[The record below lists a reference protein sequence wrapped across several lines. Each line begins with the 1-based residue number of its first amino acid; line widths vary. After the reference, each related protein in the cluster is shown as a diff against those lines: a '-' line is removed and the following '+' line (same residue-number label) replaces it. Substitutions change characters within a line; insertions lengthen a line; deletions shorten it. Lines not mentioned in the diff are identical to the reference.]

1 MGRMTRVYAFLLF
14 LVMARVAAGQLTE
27 THDTDGVGSG
37 RAFFEKNCGFCHAPD
52 ATGGRGPDLVRSPL
66 VAHDVN
72 GDLIANLIRQ
82 GRPEKGMPALALSG
96 HEIEGIVAFLHARAK
111 EAIESSG
118 IPTEY
123 PLKRLLTG
131 NAEQGRNF
139 FNGAG
144 GCAKCHSA
152 TGDLAGISGRYS
164 AIELEAHALYPD
176 EKPILATVTLPSG
189 GYLSGVVAH
198 IDDFIIAIRVGDRN
212 GWYRSFPRDEVTVT
226 LKDPL
231 SAHRELLPKLTQEQ
245 MHDLFAYLYSLK

>member
-1 MGRMTRVYAFLLF
+1 MGRMNRAYAFLLL

-27 THDTDGVGSG
+27 THDKDGIGSG
-37 RAFFEKNCGFCHAPD
+37 RAFFQKNCGFCHAPD

-72 GDLIANLIRQ
+72 GDLIANVIRQ

-111 EAIESSG
+111 EAIHSSG
-118 IPTEY
+118 IPRAY

-152 TGDLAGISGRYS
+152 TGDLAGISRKYS
-164 AIELEAHALYPD
+164 SIELEAHALYPD
-176 EKPILATVTLPSG
+176 EQPILATVTLPSG
-189 GYLSGVVAH
+189 GHLSGVVAH
-198 IDDFIIAIRVGDRN
+198 IDDFIIAIRVDERN